1 MMFVGIDMRM
11 NYKKVSMV
19 CVLGSLLSL
28 FQGCTG
34 TGSDTN
40 AAAEVPATAVPATNS
55 GNGTTTS
62 QTAVDPSQ
70 KHVFMI
76 VLENTDAAS
85 AIQQPFLSQLAA
97 QGALLTNYSAI
108 TNPSQPNYIG
118 LTSGGTWGIADDNNH
133 TVDVRHIGN
142 LIEEKGLTWKSYAEG
157 YPGGCNL
164 SANVGTYY
172 RKHEPFLSYTNVQ
185 TDPTRC
191 AKVVNSS
198 EFSTDLAA
206 GNLPNFSLYIP
217 DINNDGHDTGVA
229 YADNWLSSTF
239 STLIKDPNFM
249 KNNLFIVTFD
259 EGSQANQVYTVLYGD
274 SVKAGAQ
281 SAQATGHYGLLATI
295 EQYLGLGSLGQ
306 ADATAQPITGIW
318 K

>member
-1 MMFVGIDMRM
+1 MIFKDL
-11 NYKKVSMV
+11 KVSWV
-19 CVLGSLLSL
+19 VGFGALALL
-28 FQGCTG
+28 FQSCN
-34 TGSDTN
+34 GSGSESAQAASPLSNVAVSSNSN
-40 AAAEVPATAVPATNS
+40 APAQSA
-55 GNGTTTS
+55 
-62 QTAVDPSQ
+62 DPSR
-70 KHVFMI
+70 KKVFMI
-76 VLENTDAAS
+76 VLENTDASS
-85 AIQQPFLSQLAA
+85 AIQQPFLAQLAA
-97 QGALLTNYSAI
+97 KGALLKNYSAI

-164 SANVGTYY
+164 SASVGTYY
-172 RKHEPFLSYTNVQ
+172 RKHEPFLSYANVQ
-185 TDPTRC
+185 TDANRC

-198 EFSTDLAA
+198 QLATDVASGA
-206 GNLPNFSLYIP
+206 LPNFSLYVP

-229 YADNWLSSTF
+229 YADNWLSTTISP
-239 STLIKDPNFM
+239 LLNDPNFM
-249 KNNLFIVTFD
+249 KNNLVIVTFD

-274 SVKAGAQ
+274 AIVPGST
-281 SAQATGHYGLLATI
+281 SSQATGHYGLLATI

-306 ADATAQPITGIW
+306 ADASAQPITGIW